1 MPKDTIKNSITG
13 YGLVFKRVMKDKDIS
28 IEAKALYSYLSA
40 YAGSDES
47 SFPSVELIKP
57 KDSISL
63 RRIINV
69 PKRSIGDTTVEKLQN
84 HATEIDDTLYN
95 VLLDVDYVPG
105 LTARSINPIKKFT
118 DMMEEIMVMSEQLS
132 VSQLIEYVLEK
143 TGYLQVDR
151 KQNGNIYGSNL
162 YTLFH
167 NPRQVD
173 NRPVDSQ
180 PVEIQSVDNQ
190 PTTNNSITNN
200 SITSNSKTI
209 NNSATDVTRERFE
222 EWWKLYDKKRDK
234 KISFKKFEKCL
245 KEHSFEEIME
255 GTRMYLKTIKD
266 KQYQKDPKTFL
277 HNESYMNDYSDELK
291 PSGLDQL
298 ERMKYDES
306 YWD

>member
-1 MPKDTIKNSITG
+1 MSDKVKTSITG
-13 YGLVFKRVMKDKDIS
+13 YGLVFKRVMKDRNIS

-40 YAGSDES
+40 YAGADES
-47 SFPSVELIKP
+47 SFPSVELIKHELNIG
-57 KDSISL
+57 KQRYQRA
-63 RRIINV
+63 RR
-69 PKRSIGDTTVEKLQN
+69 E
-84 HATEIDDTLYN
+84 
-95 VLLDVDYVPG
+95 
-105 LTARSINPIKKFT
+105 
-118 DMMEEIMVMSEQLS
+118 
-132 VSQLIEYVLEK
+132 LEK
-143 TGYLQVDR
+143 AGYLQVDR

-173 NRPVDSQ
+173 IRPVDSQ
-180 PVEIQSVDNQ
+180 PVEIQSVDSQ

-245 KEHSFEEIME
+245 KQHSFEEIME

-277 HNESYMNDYSDELK
+277 HNESYMNDYSDELQ
-291 PSGLDQL
+291 PSGMDQL
-298 ERMKYDES
+298 NRMKYDES

>member
-1 MPKDTIKNSITG
+1 MSDKVKTSITG
-13 YGLVFKRVMKDKDIS
+13 YGLVFKRVMKDRNIS

-40 YAGSDES
+40 YAGADES
-47 SFPSVELIKP
+47 SFPSVELIKHELNIG
-57 KDSISL
+57 KQRYQRA
-63 RRIINV
+63 RR
-69 PKRSIGDTTVEKLQN
+69 E
-84 HATEIDDTLYN
+84 
-95 VLLDVDYVPG
+95 
-105 LTARSINPIKKFT
+105 
-118 DMMEEIMVMSEQLS
+118 
-132 VSQLIEYVLEK
+132 LEK
-143 TGYLQVDR
+143 VGYLQVDR

-173 NRPVDSQ
+173 IRPVDSQ

-200 SITSNSKTI
+200 NITSNSKTI

-245 KEHSFEEIME
+245 KQHSFEEIMK

-277 HNESYMNDYSDELK
+277 HNESYMNDYSDEL
-291 PSGLDQL
+291 PQQTTNQYTDAF
-298 ERMKYDES
+298 ERAAQSDMENLPF
-306 YWD
+306 